1 VHRDSAPRGRPQLVV
16 HIFLHIAIRYM
27 YHVMYST
34 TLTNLTRQKVY
45 PQLIH
50 HAFGNKLTT
59 INHRSHRPSYAFV
72 FTSRLTTMSSPTIK
86 TRILIISDTH
96 NAPLSSKEHGDPTP
110 PFKSPLPSADL
121 LIHCG
126 DLTMTGELHEYHKTL
141 DMLAEIDAP
150 V

>member
-1 VHRDSAPRGRPQLVV
+1 
-16 HIFLHIAIRYM
+16 
-27 YHVMYST
+27 MYST
-34 TLTNLTRQKVY
+34 NLANLTRQNIY
-45 PQLIH
+45 PQLVH
-50 HAFGNKLTT
+50 HAFGNRLTT
-59 INHRSHRPSYAFV
+59 FYQRSHRPSYAFV
-72 FTSRLTTMSSPTIK
+72 FASRFTTTTTMSSPTIK

-96 NAPLSSKEHGDPTP
+96 NAPLSSKEHGEPTL

>member
-1 VHRDSAPRGRPQLVV
+1 MATRHLSNFAGWCKEFVRKSPATLSRINPQQASL
-16 HIFLHIAIRYM
+16 
-27 YHVMYST
+27 SS
-34 TLTNLTRQKVY
+34 
-45 PQLIH
+45 
-50 HAFGNKLTT
+50 NK
-59 INHRSHRPSYAFV
+59 
-72 FTSRLTTMSSPTIK
+72 SRLRLPTATNMSSPTIK

-96 NAPLSSKEHGDPTP
+96 NAPLSSKEDGEPTA

>member
-1 VHRDSAPRGRPQLVV
+1 
-16 HIFLHIAIRYM
+16 M
-27 YHVMYST
+27 YYT
-34 TLTNLTRQKVY
+34 NLINLTRQKVD
-45 PQLIH
+45 PQLFR
-50 HAFGNKLTT
+50 HAFGNRLTT
-59 INHRSHRPSYAFV
+59 FKHRSRRPGYAFV
-72 FTSRLTTMSSPTIK
+72 FASRFTTTTMSNSTIK

-150 V
+150 VYVF

>member
-1 VHRDSAPRGRPQLVV
+1 M
-16 HIFLHIAIRYM
+16 RYF
-27 YHVMYST
+27 
-34 TLTNLTRQKVY
+34 TNLTKQRIHS
-45 PQLIH
+45 QLNH
-50 HAFGNKLTT
+50 HTFGNRLAA
-59 INHRSHRPSYAFV
+59 INHHYHRPSYAFL
-72 FTSRLTTMSSPTIK
+72 FASQLTTTTMSSPTIK

-96 NAPLSSKEHGDPTP
+96 NAPLSSKEHGEPTA

>member
-1 VHRDSAPRGRPQLVV
+1 
-16 HIFLHIAIRYM
+16 
-27 YHVMYST
+27 MYST
-34 TLTNLTRQKVY
+34 TLTNLTRRRNY

-50 HAFGNKLTT
+50 HAFGNILTT
-59 INHRSHRPSYAFV
+59 FSHRPSYAFV
-72 FTSRLTTMSSPTIK
+72 FTSWFATTTTMSSPTIK

>member
-1 VHRDSAPRGRPQLVV
+1 
-16 HIFLHIAIRYM
+16 M
-27 YHVMYST
+27 
-34 TLTNLTRQKVY
+34 
-45 PQLIH
+45 
-50 HAFGNKLTT
+50 
-59 INHRSHRPSYAFV
+59 PS
-72 FTSRLTTMSSPTIK
+72 STIK

-96 NAPLSSKEHGDPTP
+96 NAPLSSKEHDNGNPTA

-126 DLTMTGELHEYHKTL
+126 DLTMTGQLDEYHKTL

>member
-1 VHRDSAPRGRPQLVV
+1 
-16 HIFLHIAIRYM
+16 
-27 YHVMYST
+27 MYST

-45 PQLIH
+45 PQFIH

-59 INHRSHRPSYAFV
+59 ITNRSHRPSYAFFASE
-72 FTSRLTTMSSPTIK
+72 FTTTTTMSSPTIK

>member
-1 VHRDSAPRGRPQLVV
+1 
-16 HIFLHIAIRYM
+16 
-27 YHVMYST
+27 
-34 TLTNLTRQKVY
+34 
-45 PQLIH
+45 
-50 HAFGNKLTT
+50 
-59 INHRSHRPSYAFV
+59 
-72 FTSRLTTMSSPTIK
+72 MSNSTIK

-96 NAPLSSKEHGDPTP
+96 NAPLSSKEHGEPTP
-110 PFKSPLPSADL
+110 PFKAPLPSADL